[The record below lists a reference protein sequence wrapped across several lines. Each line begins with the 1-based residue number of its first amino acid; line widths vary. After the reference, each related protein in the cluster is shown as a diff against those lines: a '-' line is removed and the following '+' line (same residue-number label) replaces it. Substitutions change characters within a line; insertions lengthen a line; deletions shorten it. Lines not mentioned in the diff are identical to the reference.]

1 MWTIIQ
7 WLEEHKTHISG
18 WMNCHEVNNH
28 ITNYPTIYHHQGQA
42 MPSHLLF
49 LAFTFRTGIHLKLIN
64 ILCEV
69 RVRIIFSPFDWSTS
83 FIDKSLSLLTYH
95 GAFAINQEPYM
106 WGQYFLSPILFFLII
121 TKYYCILADKRKV
134 NENLYMVICMTWIF
148 SVLKSYLKF
157 IYAYLITKENGE
169 GQIINNRDRKHL

>member
-1 MWTIIQ
+1 
-7 WLEEHKTHISG
+7 
-18 WMNCHEVNNH
+18 MNCHEVNNH

-106 WGQYFLSPILFFLII
+106 WGQYFLSPILFFLIFLLFI
-121 TKYYCILADKRKV
+121 WLHQFLVAAWDILVPWPGINHQTPALGGLHEVLATRPAGKSRTV
-134 NENLYMVICMTWIF
+134 SWFSFLFCQSICLFLHQHQT
-148 SVLKSYLKF
+148 VLIVVAS
-157 IYAYLITKENGE
+157 
-169 GQIINNRDRKHL
+169 